1 MSPSTTSATLNTEK
15 STEHSA
21 VASSSPARLR
31 VWPAV
36 VLVALFWLFLYAN
49 HHFELSGGLRF
60 VSRLLSYA
68 VVLLAFLVW
77 WLTRSSIRW
86 RDRLAAVAVMLAA
99 GALACI
105 AADGVMRAPFFMF
118 LASLPIVLTV
128 WTAWLLIARSTS
140 PATLRLGFCVAM
152 LLAFGYFTLVRFDGL
167 DASQQAETSWR
178 WQATKEQAF
187 LSQEKPTVSG
197 GGHAVLPPKAAP
209 HAADNP
215 WTPQP
220 SDILE
225 FRGPRRD
232 GIITGTHISTDWSA
246 TPPKQLWRRKVGPAW
261 SGVIVV
267 DGHLVTQEQRGNFE
281 VVSCYSAA
289 TGDEEWTHQDETRFE
304 EALAGAGPRATPT
317 FASGRIYAFG
327 AKGTLN
333 CLDAKS
339 GAVIWTHDCM
349 ADAEV
354 TTAEMPTWGYSVS
367 PLIVDGRVI
376 VFTGGTKDKN
386 ALAFNAA
393 DGKLAWSSPGGKQ
406 SYSSPQLAALQG
418 QRQVL
423 MHDTHSLMGLNISD
437 GTLLWSAPN
446 PTELAMPM
454 LQPHIGPDDSVIYN
468 MEPGVTR
475 LKITREGEKWKA
487 ELGWTS
493 NSLRAGFSDFVLQGD
508 LLFGL
513 NDGVLCCIDL
523 ANGERLWK
531 KGRLGH
537 GQVLLLADQNLLL
550 VSSDKGEVILVSADR
565 AGYKELGRFQAI
577 EGKTWNGPVVTD
589 DRLFIRNGEEMAAY
603 ALPAKDAP
611 AAAK

>member
-1 MSPSTTSATLNTEK
+1 MIPSTPSATLTTEK
-15 STEHSA
+15 STEHPAA
-21 VASSSPARLR
+21 VPSSIPRLR

-36 VLVALFWLFLYAN
+36 ALITLFWLFLYAN
-49 HHFELSGGLRF
+49 HHYELSGGLRF
-60 VSRLLSYA
+60 ISRLLSYA
-68 VVLLAFLVW
+68 VALLAFLGW
-77 WLTRSSIRW
+77 WLTRASISW
-86 RDRLAAVAVMLAA
+86 RDRVGAIAAVFAA
-99 GALACI
+99 GALACF
-105 AADGVMRAPFFMF
+105 AADGIMRTPFFMF

-128 WTAWLLIARSTS
+128 WTAWLLIARSAS
-140 PATLRLGFCVAM
+140 PATQRLGFCVAM
-152 LLAFGYFTLVRFDGL
+152 LVAFGYFTLVRFDGL

-187 LSQEKPTVSG
+187 LSDEKAPVSG
-197 GGHAVLPPKAAP
+197 GFAALPPK
-209 HAADNP
+209 DLTTSSNKP

-220 SDILE
+220 TDVLE
-225 FRGPRRD
+225 FRGPHRD
-232 GIITGTHISTDWSA
+232 GIVTGTHISTDWSA
-246 TPPKQLWRRKVGPAW
+246 APPKQLWRRKVGPAW

-281 VVSCYSAA
+281 VVSCYKAA
-289 TGDEEWTHQDETRFE
+289 TGDEEWTHRDETRFE

-317 FASGRIYAFG
+317 FASGRIFTFG
-327 AKGTLN
+327 AKGILN

-339 GAVIWTHDCM
+339 GAVIWTRDCM

-367 PLIVDGRVI
+367 PLIIDGRVI
-376 VFTGGTKDKN
+376 VFTGGTKDKSVLAYN
-386 ALAFNAA
+386 AD
-393 DGKLAWSSPGGKQ
+393 DGKLAWSSAGGKQ
-406 SYSSPQLAALQG
+406 SYSSPQLVNLQG

-423 MHDTHSLMGLNISD
+423 MHDTHSLMGLNIAD

-454 LQPHIGPDDSVIYN
+454 LQPHIGPADSVIYN

-475 LKITREGEKWKA
+475 LNVTRDGEKWKA
-487 ELGWTS
+487 EPSWTS
-493 NSLRAGFSDFVLQGD
+493 NNLRAGFSDFVLQGD

-523 ANGERLWK
+523 TNGERLWK

-537 GQVLLLADQNLLL
+537 GQVLLLADQGLLL

-577 EGKTWNGPVVTD
+577 EGKTWNGPVVTGN
-589 DRLFIRNGEEMAAY
+589 RLFIRNGEEMAAY
-603 ALPAKDAP
+603 ELPAKATP